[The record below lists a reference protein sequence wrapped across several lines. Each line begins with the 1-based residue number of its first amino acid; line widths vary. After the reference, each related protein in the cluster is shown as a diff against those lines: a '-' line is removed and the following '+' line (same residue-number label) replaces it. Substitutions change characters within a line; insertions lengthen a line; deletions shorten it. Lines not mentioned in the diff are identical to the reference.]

1 MASRATFSA
10 SSQRWSGIRSSAPP
24 KPPCSPNSVR
34 TGPGHTDVTV
44 TPVPRISSCSAS
56 LRLSTNAFVAP

>member
-1 MASRATFSA
+1 M
-10 SSQRWSGIRSSAPP
+10 RSSAPP

-34 TGPGHTDVTV
+34 TGPGQTAHTV

-56 LRLSTNAFVAP
+56 LNESTNAFVAP